1 MADQLRERH
10 AGVRDADRHLAPYLS
25 TQLGPASDVMPQDKH
40 AVREEARS
48 IPRSVL
54 RTRRRAWRPTPAPG
68 SGPNGLDEE
77 APCLAPITIR

>member
-48 IPRSVL
+48 IPRSTQNAP
-54 RTRRRAWRPTPAPG
+54 TRVAPDACAGFG
-68 SGPNGLDEE
+68 SQRLG
-77 APCLAPITIR
+77 